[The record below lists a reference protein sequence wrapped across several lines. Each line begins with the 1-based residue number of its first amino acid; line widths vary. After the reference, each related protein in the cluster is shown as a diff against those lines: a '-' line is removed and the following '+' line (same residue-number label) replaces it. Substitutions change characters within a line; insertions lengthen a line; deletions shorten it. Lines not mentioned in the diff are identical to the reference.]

1 MRNLTSNE
9 KRYGYLIAGAT
20 EKPSWQAE
28 I

>member
-20 EKPSWQAE
+20 ENPLWQAE